1 MKIYVD
7 LQIVTKT
14 PENIP
19 DESSLTQWVKAAI
32 KASNSKKREEAE
44 LTIRVVERDESNQ
57 LNLQFRAKDKP
68 TNVLSFPFQNPP
80 GLTLPL
86 LGDLIICQAI
96 IEEEAKQ
103 QKKTDQAH
111 WAHMVIH
118 GTLHLLG
125 YDHIEN
131 EEALEM
137 EALETNILV
146 TLGFPPPY
154 TEQ

>member
-1 MKIYVD
+1 MDVYVD
-7 LQIVTKT
+7 LQIAT
-14 PENIP
+14 PSEDSIP
-19 DESSLTQWVKAAI
+19 SLDLLTDWVKSAI
-32 KASNSKKREEAE
+32 NASDSATREEVE
-44 LTIRVVERDESNQ
+44 LTIRVVEASESNAI
-57 LNLQFRAKDKP
+57 NLQFRSKDKP

-86 LGDLIICQAI
+86 LGELIICQAI
-96 IEEEAKQ
+96 IEEEAKEQ
-103 QKKTDQAH
+103 RKTLQAH

-131 EEALEM
+131 DEALEM